1 MCTHKGGELLPEKKK
16 LGRPTD
22 NPKTRII
29 KARVDAET
37 VRMLD
42 EYCARKQ
49 KTYSETIRDGIKR
62 LYEDETD

>member
-1 MCTHKGGELLPEKKK
+1 MPEKKK
-16 LGRPTD
+16 MGRPTD
-22 NPKTRII
+22 SPKTRVIR
-29 KARVDAET
+29 ARVDAET
-37 VRMLD
+37 ARMLD